1 MVKEEKPISKI
12 DIYQRGMRGLDEI
25 LGTVD
30 AETFSAMIKSE
41 NLDYT
46 EWRRTHLPEYDDV
59 EDLLRD
65 AEELTLK
72 LDRLGADAVKQI
84 ALGGYTTFKE
94 REAAIDAK
102 LKSNAA
108 PA

>member
-30 AETFSAMIKSE
+30 AETFIAMVKSE

-46 EWRRTHLPEYDDV
+46 EWRRQHYDAMTPD
-59 EDLLRD
+59 EIKKDIR
-65 AEELTLK
+65 EF
-72 LDRLGADAVKQI
+72 VKT
-84 ALGGYTTFKE
+84 TTFNGNA
-94 REAAIDAK
+94 EAVI
-102 LKSNAA
+102 
-108 PA
+108 